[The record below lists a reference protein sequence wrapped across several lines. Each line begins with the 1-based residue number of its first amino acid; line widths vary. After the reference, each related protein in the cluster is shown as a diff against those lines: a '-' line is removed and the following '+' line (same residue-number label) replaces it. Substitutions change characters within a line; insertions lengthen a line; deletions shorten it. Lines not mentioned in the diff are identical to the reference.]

1 MNIKPVLIATGVVL
15 ILATLLGKWL
25 GPEHDA
31 FRVRL
36 KAWWIMA
43 VSFMII
49 NLLHPALSL
58 VGFASLSWIALR
70 EYLNRI
76 AELPG
81 WIRYLAYATIPLQY
95 YWIYL
100 GWYGMFIVFIPVYLF
115 LFLPGGSVRQAAL
128 IHWGLMVTVFCL
140 SHAAFLL
147 KLPGGPGLMLF
158 VVLLTELGE
167 GCRLLLPE
175 RSWRPVILII
185 LSLAAAWL
193 LGPRLTPLSPNHIL
207 AAGICLGVMGELGQ
221 RRLRGLREALELNA
235 GPLPPGQGGG
245 LIRILTLTFTAPLFL
260 HGYRYF
266 YG

>member
-1 MNIKPVLIATGVVL
+1 MKTVLIATGVVL
-15 ILATLLGKWL
+15 LLATGLGKWL
-25 GPEHDA
+25 GPEHAA

-43 VSFMII
+43 ISFAII

-58 VGFASLSWIALR
+58 VGFASLSFIALR

-76 AELPG
+76 ADLRP
-81 WIRYLAYATIPLQY
+81 WIRYLAYATVPVQY
-95 YWIYL
+95 AWIYIN
-100 GWYGMFIVFIPVYLF
+100 WYGMFIVFIPVYLF

-158 VVLLTELGE
+158 VVLLTEMGE
-167 GCRLLLPE
+167 GVRLLLPD
-175 RSWRPVILII
+175 RVWRPAVLTA
-185 LSLAAAWL
+185 LSTAVACL
-193 LGPRLTPLSPNHIL
+193 LGPRLTPLSPVHTLL
-207 AAGICLGVMGELGQ
+207 AGAGLGVMGEMGQ
-221 RRLRGLREALELNA
+221 RRLGGLREALELET

-260 HGYRYF
+260 HAYRYF

>member
-1 MNIKPVLIATGVVL
+1 MKTVLIATGVVL

-25 GPEHDA
+25 GPEHAA

-36 KAWWIMA
+36 KAWWVMA
-43 VSFMII
+43 LSFAII
-49 NLLHPALSL
+49 NMLHPALSL
-58 VGFASLSWIALR
+58 VGFASLSFIALR

-76 AELPG
+76 AQLPG

-95 YWIYL
+95 FWIYL
-100 GWYGMFIVFIPVYLF
+100 SWYGMFIVFIPVYLF

-158 VVLLTELGE
+158 VVLLTEMGE
-167 GCRLLLPE
+167 GIRLLLPD
-175 RSWRPVILII
+175 RPWRPLGLTL
-185 LSLAAAWL
+185 LSLGVGWL
-193 LGPRLTPLSPNHIL
+193 LGPRLTPMSPEHIL
-207 AAGICLGVMGELGQ
+207 WAGACLGVMGEMGQ
-221 RRLRGLREALELNA
+221 RRLSGLREALELDH